1 MGHSDCLD
9 SKRMGEMEAL
19 KVVFRFTLTWEER
32 RAWTL
37 PSDFG
42 TGK

>member
-19 KVVFRFTLTWEER
+19 KVVFRFLADLGRTESLDI
-32 RAWTL
+32 AI
-37 PSDFG
+37 
-42 TGK
+42 